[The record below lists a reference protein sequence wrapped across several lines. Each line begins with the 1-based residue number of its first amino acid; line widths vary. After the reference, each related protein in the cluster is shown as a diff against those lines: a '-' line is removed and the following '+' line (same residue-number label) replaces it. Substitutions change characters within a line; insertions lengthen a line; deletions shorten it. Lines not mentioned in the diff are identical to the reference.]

1 MKEMLQGL
9 PAWLKIALP
18 ILLAVVVGWIVMMI
32 FLAVLGFL
40 VKAVVFVVV
49 VAAVFFGLRHVMQK

>member
-18 ILLAVVVGWIVMMI
+18 ILLAVVVGWIVMTV